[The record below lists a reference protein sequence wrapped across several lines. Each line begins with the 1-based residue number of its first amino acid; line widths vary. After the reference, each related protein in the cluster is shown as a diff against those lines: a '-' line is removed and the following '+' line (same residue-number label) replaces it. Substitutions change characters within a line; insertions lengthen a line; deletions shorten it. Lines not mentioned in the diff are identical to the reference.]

1 MPQQKITI
9 ITKGEN
15 TMLKENQKTHNHNY
29 NISGVATGMFIGSL
43 IGAMTM
49 LFLAPQS
56 GKRTRAK
63 IQQKSLEL
71 RDRAAELVEDT
82 VSQVQKEGKKLTRT
96 AQHKAKEIMHQG
108 QDLVAEQFAH
118 VSKAVETSKRS
129 ILGS

>member
-1 MPQQKITI
+1 
-9 ITKGEN
+9 
-15 TMLKENQKTHNHNY
+15 MLKENQKNHNHNY

-56 GKRTRAK
+56 GKRTRAQ